1 MAAICAVVPVKALAR
16 SKSRLV
22 PELGPERARSLALA
36 MLADTLAALRAL
48 PELARVAVLTPDPD
62 AAEAARRAG
71 AEVLLRP
78 DPGLSQA
85 VDAAARELTP
95 GADDALLAVLGD
107 LPAIKSSEIRE
118 LIRALPGRGVAL
130 APARD
135 GGTAALLRRPALAI
149 EAGFGPDSAR
159 VHRERA
165 QHNGLTLV
173 ELALPSLEIDVDRA
187 EDLCELARRG
197 SAGAHTRAWLGAPR

>member
-1 MAAICAVVPVKALAR
+1 MPQICAAVPVKALAR

-22 PELGPERARSLALA
+22 PSLGAERARSLALA
-36 MLADTLAALRAL
+36 MLADTLAALRAV

-62 AAEAARRAG
+62 AAEAARAAG
-71 AEVLLRP
+71 AEALLRP
-78 DPGLSQA
+78 DPGLSAA
-85 VDAAARELTP
+85 VDAAARELAP
-95 GADDALLAVLGD
+95 GPDDALLVVLGD
-107 LPAIKSSEIRE
+107 LPAIASDEIRR
-118 LIRALPGRGVAL
+118 LLAALPGRGVAL

-149 EAGFGPDSAR
+149 DAGFGEDSAR

-165 QHNGLTLV
+165 LARGLALV

-187 EDLCELARRG
+187 EDLCELAQRG
-197 SAGAHTRAWLGAPR
+197 TAGAHTRAWLGAAR